1 MKRGDGRKQHIV
13 IAKRKKKVSRE
24 PFMNVAAAVKSSPL
38 ETDLLFLLAYVYN
51 KQRTEKNLQES
62 ALPQIY

>member
-1 MKRGDGRKQHIV
+1 
-13 IAKRKKKVSRE
+13 
-24 PFMNVAAAVKSSPL
+24 MNVAAAVKSSSV